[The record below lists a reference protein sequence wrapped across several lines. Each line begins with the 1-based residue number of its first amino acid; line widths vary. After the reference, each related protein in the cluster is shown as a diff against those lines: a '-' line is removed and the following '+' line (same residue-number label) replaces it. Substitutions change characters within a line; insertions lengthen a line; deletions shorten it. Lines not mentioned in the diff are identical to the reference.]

1 MTTSTA
7 YMGSIDG
14 EKGSLSAIWV
24 VTLHPDDDVV
34 GRLGDARDL
43 ADRLDRRVSVLAFRR
58 DAADSDA
65 WIAHGADRVHVM
77 PGAADGQGAAGAVA
91 ADLWRT
97 ESPFLVVAPADRI
110 GRAWSAR
117 LAARLN
123 WNLVSPALMIQATAG
138 TLVATSLDVTGG
150 RARRIELDGHQ
161 PAIIGMRPGVAQP
174 LSPDT
179 TRQGVVTTATA
190 ASMPVHQVAVERIPA
205 DPATADIR
213 HLPRLVSGGRG
224 VGGREG
230 FERLQRIA
238 NKLDAGVAA
247 SRMAVDLGWIEYAR
261 QVGQT
266 GKSVKPELYIACGIS
281 GASHHL
287 EGMSDSRCIVAI
299 NTDPKA
305 PLLQRA
311 HLSIVGDLHEVLKHL
326 ESELE
331 RTA

>member
-1 MTTSTA
+1 
-7 YMGSIDG
+7 
-14 EKGSLSAIWV
+14 
-24 VTLHPDDDVV
+24 VTLHPDDDAA

-43 ADRLDRRVSVLAFRR
+43 ADRIGRSVSLLAFGREE
-58 DAADSDA
+58 ADDS
-65 WIAHGADRVHVM
+65 WIAHGADRVHLIV
-77 PGAADGQGAAGAVA
+77 GEAFGQHAAVA
-91 ADLWRT
+91 EAAEHWRN
-97 ESPFLVVAPADRI
+97 EPPFLVIAPADRI

-123 WNLVSPALMIQATAG
+123 WKLVSPALMVQVSAGKLVVTA
-138 TLVATSLDVTGG
+138 LDVTGR
-150 RARRIELDGHQ
+150 RARRIEMGEHE
-161 PAIIGMRPGVAQP
+161 PAIIGIRPGVAQP
-174 LSPDT
+174 LAPDSA
-179 TRQGVVTTATA
+179 RRGLVTTASSA
-190 ASMPVHQVAVERIPA
+190 SDSMPCTTVKRVAA
-205 DPATADIR
+205 DPATADVR
-213 HLPRLVSGGRG
+213 HLPRLVAGGRG

-230 FERLQRIA
+230 FEELRRVA
-238 NKLDAGVAA
+238 ARLDAGVAA

-331 RTA
+331 QTA